1 MNSNNIWFSR
11 NLNGCS
17 ECIFCDSLDN
27 KKYCI
32 KNKQLDEKIY
42 FEEKEKILK
51 NKNSFLDIYN
61 KIPSD

>member
-11 NLNGCS
+11 NLNSCS

-32 KNKQLDEKIY
+32 KNKQLDEKTY

-61 KIPSD
+61 KISTD